1 MINSIYGKTMEN
13 LRKRINVKDYEAY
26 VRKPSFVSQKMFNK
40 NFVAIHEFKP
50 VLTLDKP
57 IYVGFSVL
65 ELSKYFVWLS
75 L

>member
-1 MINSIYGKTMEN
+1 MINSIYGKAMEN

-26 VRKPSFVSQKMFNK
+26 VSKSSFVSQKMFNK

-65 ELSKYFVWLS
+65 ELSKYFV
-75 L
+75 